1 MLAHHFPVRRRRFM
15 RLAATVGVLAVI
27 GKNADPVRAA
37 TPTDV
42 ATDGTSPLIYAPRTG
57 HHLSGAFLSWWLQHG
72 RERVLGWPISES
84 FDAAGRRF
92 QFFERG
98 LLEHSAEVADPSRVW
113 PLSVGRTWLAVQRE
127 AGIGSERV
135 DGSSAF
141 WFDQTGFGV
150 HSEFWP
156 MFRDGG
162 GAFAFGYPIS
172 AGLVVDGQLTQLFD
186 RARLVLTD
194 EGPLAD
200 NLGAWEAPRWLVSTE
215 PVEPV
220 TEAKSYRSE
229 EFAPAYG
236 PVETRW
242 ADVNLTTQTATFY
255 DGDEP
260 VYRALISSGRG
271 ANFTPPG
278 AWEIWHRTESEN
290 MTGGQPGTTDYY
302 SLQNVYFTQYFTP
315 RYVGFHYAYWHDE
328 FGTAQS
334 HGCVNM
340 RLDDARWTW
349 HFLGQGALV
358 HVSP

>member
-72 RERVLGWPISES
+72 RERVLGWPISEP

-150 HSEFWP
+150 HSEIAVIRQP
-156 MFRDGG
+156 EDGRRP
-162 GAFAFGYPIS
+162 YPVGRWQAYCRPAAIS
-172 AGLVVDGQLTQLFD
+172 
-186 RARLVLTD
+186 D
-194 EGPLAD
+194 E
-200 NLGAWEAPRWLVSTE
+200 S
-215 PVEPV
+215 
-220 TEAKSYRSE
+220 
-229 EFAPAYG
+229 
-236 PVETRW
+236 
-242 ADVNLTTQTATFY
+242 Q
-255 DGDEP
+255 
-260 VYRALISSGRG
+260 ALIDLASRSR
-271 ANFTPPG
+271 
-278 AWEIWHRTESEN
+278 
-290 MTGGQPGTTDYY
+290 
-302 SLQNVYFTQYFTP
+302 
-315 RYVGFHYAYWHDE
+315 
-328 FGTAQS
+328 
-334 HGCVNM
+334 
-340 RLDDARWTW
+340 RLEVRD
-349 HFLGQGALV
+349 LG
-358 HVSP
+358 S